1 MYGITI
7 VLGLTAQ
14 CLVHALPSAP
24 LEGIQQFLSSDAA
37 SRHHDSPIPAS
48 NPLAKTPPQTAR
60 QLTGKFLHITDFHPD
75 PYYKVYSDVDDES
88 TCHRNKGPAGY
99 YGAETSGCDSPIHL
113 INSTFDWLKEHLRD
127 EVDFVIWTGDSARH
141 DNDEGVPR
149 SSAQIVEQNEFI
161 VEKWRETFGKKEN
174 WGDDNPN
181 NDFVVPIVPTLG
193 NNDVMPHNIF
203 EPGPNAWTAR
213 YLNMWRQ
220 FIPEEQRHQF
230 QRGGWFS
237 VEVIP
242 NKLVVFSLNTLY
254 FFASNSAVDGCARKS
269 EPGYEQFDWLRV
281 QLNMLRAR
289 GMKAIIIGHVPP
301 ARVDAK
307 VSWVE
312 SCWQKY
318 ALWMRMYRDV
328 VITGLYGHMN
338 IDHFMLQDWEDVK
351 GHIRKGYEYDSDDD
365 NGVEESPSFSIMS
378 AQDYLVSLRDK
389 FARVP
394 VVNSKDVEELDDVE
408 DSKKKKHKKKKKK
421 HGKLHKNPKV
431 GHIGGQY
438 GERYSV
444 SLVSPSVIP
453 NYFPT
458 IRIYEYNITGLEN
471 ILLPAASSFYR
482 PPHDHNELDLSSH
495 TTSYL
500 DLRSIPQHDDDI
512 LEEYVQSLI
521 QNPPSVHADK
531 RKKQKKKP
539 KPHKFRL
546 PKAPSKSTPPGP
558 AYSPQPLT
566 IVSYTQYY
574 ANLTRLNNDYVH
586 KKPKKDKSV
595 SDLSVAWP
603 QQLFDEPLDVFGG
616 VEEEKWRPG
625 KHHGKKP
632 PKKKNPDPKPFMFE
646 VEYNTTDDKIFGLKD
661 LTVRSYLD
669 LAANIAAS
677 RKGGKSETEA
687 EEYDNEDEE
696 VLVGE
701 ATDSGDKHKNHKNH
715 VWLTFLKRAFVSTV
729 DEDDLEDQFNI

>member
-1 MYGITI
+1 MYGIAL

-14 CLVHALPSAP
+14 CLVHALPSSS
-24 LEGIQQFLSSDAA
+24 LTGKQLFLSSETESIQQDR
-37 SRHHDSPIPAS
+37 STTRKI
-48 NPLAKTPPQTAR
+48 PQTAR

-75 PYYKVYSDVDDES
+75 PYYKPYSSTDDES
-88 TCHRNKGPAGY
+88 LCHRSKGPAGY

-113 INSTFDWLKEHLRD
+113 INSTFAWLKEHLRD

-149 SSAQIVEQNEFI
+149 SSKQIVEQNAFI

-174 WGDDNPN
+174 WDDDDPN
-181 NDFVVPIVPTLG
+181 NDFVVPIIPTLG

-203 EPGPNAWTAR
+203 EPGPNAWTSR
-213 YLNMWRQ
+213 YLDMWRQ

-254 FFASNSAVDGCARKS
+254 FFASNSAVDGCAKKS

-281 QLNMLRAR
+281 QLNMLRSR

-328 VITGLYGHMN
+328 VVTGLYGHMN
-338 IDHFMLQDWEDVK
+338 LDHFMLQDWEDVK
-351 GHIRKGYEYDSDDD
+351 GHVRRGIEYDSDDD
-365 NGVEESPSFSIMS
+365 NGVEESPSISIMS

-394 VVNSKDVEELDDVE
+394 LGKSKDVKEMGDVE
-408 DSKKKKHKKKKKK
+408 DSKKRKKK
-421 HGKLHKNPKV
+421 HGKLHKKPNV
-431 GHIGGQY
+431 GHIGGKY
-438 GERYSV
+438 GDRYSV
-444 SLVSPSVIP
+444 SLVAPSVIP

-458 IRIYEYNITGLEN
+458 LRIYEYNITGLEN
-471 ILLPAASSFYR
+471 VLLPAASSYHR
-482 PPHDHNELDLSSH
+482 PPHDHDELDLSSH
-495 TTSYL
+495 TTSRL
-500 DLRSIPQHDDDI
+500 DLRSIPQHDDEF
-512 LEEYVQSLI
+512 LEDYVQSLI
-521 QNPPSVHADK
+521 QNPPSTRFHADK
-531 RKKQKKKP
+531 KKKRKKKP
-539 KPHKFRL
+539 KAHKFRL

-558 AYSPQPLT
+558 AYSPQSLT
-566 IVSYTQYY
+566 ITSYTQYY
-574 ANLTRLNNDYVH
+574 ANLTHLNNDYIH
-586 KKPKKDKSV
+586 DKPKKDKGV
-595 SDLSVAWP
+595 SDLSDSWP
-603 QQLFDEPLDVFGG
+603 QQLFEEHLDVFGD
-616 VEEEKWRPG
+616 VEEDKWRPG

-632 PKKKNPDPKPFMFE
+632 PKKTPDPKPFAFE

-661 LTVRSYLD
+661 LTVRSFLD
-669 LAANIAAS
+669 LAARIAAS
-677 RKGGKSETEA
+677 KKGGKSEPAIEVF
-687 EEYDNEDEE
+687 ENQDDDEE
-696 VLVGE
+696 VDGYVLVNE
-701 ATDSGDKHKNHKNH
+701 AASDDKHKNHKNH
-715 VWLTFLKRAFVSTV
+715 VWLMFLKRAFVSTV
-729 DEDDLEDQFNI
+729 DEDELENQFEI